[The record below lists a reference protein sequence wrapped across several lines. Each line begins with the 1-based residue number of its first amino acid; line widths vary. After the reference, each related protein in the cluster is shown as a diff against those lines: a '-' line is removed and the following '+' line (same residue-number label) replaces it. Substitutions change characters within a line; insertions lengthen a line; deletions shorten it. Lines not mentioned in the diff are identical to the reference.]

1 MRALVA
7 CVGNPLRG
15 DDGFGPAVADAFG
28 DLPDGVRL
36 VETGIGGVALLH
48 ELMAGWDG
56 LILVDATDRGA
67 APGSVFALEP
77 HVAEAV
83 HVPDVHLADPDRVL
97 SIAKALGSLPAR
109 VLLVG
114 CQPEG
119 VELGQGL
126 SPPVRRAV
134 PFAITEIRAILAS
147 WREEDET
154 TAIPRTPP

>member
-15 DDGFGPAVADAFG
+15 DDGFGPAVAAAMDH
-28 DLPDGVRL
+28 LPDGVRL
-36 VETGIGGVALLH
+36 VETGIGGVALLQ

-67 APGSVFALEP
+67 TAGTVFTLEP
-77 HVAEAV
+77 HVADAI

-97 SIAKALGSLPAR
+97 SIAKALGWLPPR

-114 CQPEG
+114 CQPAAL
-119 VELGQGL
+119 ELGERL
-126 SPPVRRAV
+126 SPAVRRAV
-134 PFAITEIRAILAS
+134 GAAITEIRATLEAWS
-147 WREEDET
+147 AET
-154 TAIPRTPP
+154 ERPAR

>member
-15 DDGFGPAVADAFG
+15 DDGFGPAVADALD

-36 VETGIGGVALLH
+36 VETGIGGVALLQ

-56 LILVDATDRGA
+56 LILVDATDRAA
-67 APGSVFALEP
+67 APGTVFALEP

-97 SIAKALGSLPAR
+97 SIAKALGWLPAR
-109 VLLVG
+109 VLLIG
-114 CQPEG
+114 CQPAG
-119 VELGQGL
+119 IELGQGL
-126 SPPVRRAV
+126 SPAVSRAV
-134 PFAITEIRAILAS
+134 AVAIAEIRATLEA
-147 WREEDET
+147 WR
-154 TAIPRTPP
+154 TAAEGAEAAP

>member
-1 MRALVA
+1 MRVLIA

-15 DDGFGPAVADAFG
+15 DDGFGPAVAAGID

-36 VETGIGGVALLH
+36 VETGIGGVALLQ

-56 LILVDATDRGA
+56 LILVDATERGA
-67 APGSVFALEP
+67 QPGTVFALEP
-77 HVAEAV
+77 LIAEAV

-97 SIAKALGSLPAR
+97 SIAKALGWLPAR

-114 CQPEG
+114 CQPAR

-126 SPPVRRAV
+126 SPAVRRALPV
-134 PFAITEIRAILAS
+134 AIAEIRTALEV
-147 WREEDET
+147 WRRERGE
-154 TAIPRTPP
+154 AAPTP

>member
-15 DDGFGPAVADAFG
+15 DDGFGPAVAAALD
-28 DLPDGVRL
+28 DLPAGVRL
-36 VETGIGGVALLH
+36 VETGIGGVALLQ

-56 LILVDATDRGA
+56 LILVDATDRDA
-67 APGSVFALEP
+67 APGTVFALAP

-97 SIAKALGSLPAR
+97 SIAKALGWLPAR

-114 CQPEG
+114 CQPSG

-126 SPPVRRAV
+126 SPPVRAAV
-134 PFAITEIRAILAS
+134 TVAIAEIRATLAA
-147 WREEDET
+147 WHDDGGEE
-154 TAIPRTPP
+154 AP